1 MRKSKCLFYKMT
13 AVIKVK
19 ADIITVIL
27 IRLDVMVEADIITV
41 ILIRLDVMV
50 VIVNV
55 KTTKPNVFVFIGSV

>member
-1 MRKSKCLFYKMT
+1 M
-13 AVIKVK
+13 VE

-50 VIVNV
+50 VMVNV